1 MKRYALKGVNDD
13 QHECSVCGRVELK
26 RVMWLVSLDADGNQE
41 GEAFHCGTT
50 CGAKLLGYTQSKI
63 KTKVSHF
70 EYEVWEQRQQLIRQ
84 YENERNINKKYTEL
98 NRLEL
103 YGNERLNHPIYQQ
116 IKAISAA
123 AKAWADSQEILIS
136 L

>member
-50 CGAKLLGYTQSKI
+50 CGAKLLGYTQSKMA
-63 KTKVSHF
+63 TKVKS
-70 EYEVWEQRQQLIRQ
+70 YASEVSYLRYKMQMSEQQRLGYDELLDSLRGVSWQERIQSPQWERMHEIKRQA
-84 YENERNINKKYTEL
+84 E
-98 NRLEL
+98 
-103 YGNERLNHPIYQQ
+103 
-116 IKAISAA
+116 
-123 AKAWADSQEILIS
+123 AWANSQEILIS

>member
-50 CGAKLLGYTQSKI
+50 CGAKLLGYTQSKMA
-63 KTKVSHF
+63 TKVKS
-70 EYEVWEQRQQLIRQ
+70 YASEVSYLR
-84 YENERNINKKYTEL
+84 Y
-98 NRLEL
+98 
-103 YGNERLNHPIYQQ
+103 
-116 IKAISAA
+116 
-123 AKAWADSQEILIS
+123 
-136 L
+136 